1 MRSTVV
7 AKLSLQMLAA
17 PQDGGARA
25 VNPGSLCPPQ
35 SPPSCE
41 GDLCFGSAGCVSLCA
56 EVGSEN
62 YSRDCER
69 MLISLTLIM
78 RLL

>member
-25 VNPGSLCPPQ
+25 VNPGSPSYPLQ
-35 SPPSCE
+35 SPPLPVRGTYVSVVQ
-41 GDLCFGSAGCVSLCA
+41 GVSAYVQ
-56 EVGSEN
+56 
-62 YSRDCER
+62 
-69 MLISLTLIM
+69 
-78 RLL
+78 RLAVRIIRVIVTVCQYL